1 MQARNNNIVYALS
14 AVAFLI
20 LFNII
25 DRAPIFHSPIFVNS
39 CARVVFVFSI
49 ATQFSF
55 KKKASNAK
63 SMDDFFKADA
73 TPASTPPPQQPDQNQ
88 SNDFFAA
95 GTFVC
100 AFKHAHRTSFLFSNN
115 SLPSY
120 SSIFVFNHL
129 RTCPLSIAQAK
140 RTDLFPH
147 HHPLPRMPKCN
158 RYRATKILL
167 EKT

>member
-25 DRAPIFHSPIFVNS
+25 DRAPIFHSPLFVNS

-49 ATQFSF
+49 ATQFSI
-55 KKKASNAK
+55 KKKKLQTRKVWTTFSKQTRLRRPRRHRNSPIK
-63 SMDDFFKADA
+63 TNRTISS
-73 TPASTPPPQQPDQNQ
+73 PRVRL
-88 SNDFFAA
+88 FAPLN
-95 GTFVC
+95 THC
-100 AFKHAHRTSFLFSNN
+100 TSFLFSN

-140 RTDLFPH
+140 RTDLFPR
-147 HHPLPRMPKCN
+147 HHPLPRMLKCN